1 MRPCIWQAVGFDSH
15 ACQQVYRWDRVQALL
30 EAEAIGVEAEAVDE
44 IAASISLV
52 KRYVLEHV
60 TRIGCLQFS
69 SNS

>member
-1 MRPCIWQAVGFDSH
+1 
-15 ACQQVYRWDRVQALL
+15 L